1 MIITRLDP
9 PIRVY
14 VNLGKPK
21 GWIQK
26 PALCYAWVDY
36 CPDSET
42 HWRVCFS
49 NGGAWYDVPGR
60 YVRGVENL
68 SQGRTKA
75 SSTAGANDLIMW
87 VTMDGN
93 LKAWFNR
100 DCDPNDY
107 RDGFKWVRCE
117 D

>member
-9 PIRVY
+9 PLPVY
-14 VNLGKPK
+14 VRADKSH
-21 GWIQK
+21 GWPQGS
-26 PALCYAWVDY
+26 ALCYAWVDY